1 MTRQRSLYF
10 RGFTLIELM
19 VVIAII
25 GVLGSL
31 ALPAYQDY
39 AVRAKVSEMM
49 LAATPCKTAVTELV
63 SSASQADISTL
74 LPAACA
80 TQASKS
86 LSAWLLMPTASS
98 LWWATLPRFVATP
111 MTTAMLSL
119 SPPSKQAQRHWSE
132 PPMAANP
139 LALGFAV
146 LPQATPSTPSTCPT
160 LAKAH
165 EFALFKEPPTA
176 PTYRLASLTTS
187 HP

>member
-1 MTRQRSLYF
+1 MTRQRSNYF

-63 SSASQADISTL
+63 SSASLADISAT

-80 TQASKS
+80 TQASKYV
-86 LSAWLLMPTASS
+86 ASMAVDANGVITVVGNH
-98 LWWATLPRFVATP
+98 ATLRGNTDDKSNAVSFTP
-111 MTTAMLSL
+111 VQTGTTALAGTTDGGKSIATWL
-119 SPPSKQAQRHWSE
+119 CGPATS
-132 PPMAANP
+132 NP
-139 LALGFAV
+139 LDAKY
-146 LPQATPSTPSTCPT
+146 LPNTCKGT
-160 LAKAH
+160 
-165 EFALFKEPPTA
+165 
-176 PTYRLASLTTS
+176 
-187 HP
+187 

>member
-1 MTRQRSLYF
+1 MTRQRSNYF

-63 SSASQADISTL
+63 SSASLADISAT

-80 TQASKS
+80 TRPPSM
-86 LSAWLLMPTASS
+86 LPAWLLMPTAS
-98 LWWATLPRFVATP
+98 LPWWATTPHFGATQ
-111 MTTAMLSL
+111 MTKAMRC
-119 SPPSKQAQRHWSE
+119 PSRPFKRAQRHWPE
-132 PPMAANP
+132 PPMVANP
-139 LALGFAV
+139 LPLGFAV
-146 LPQATPSTPSTCPT
+146 LQQATP
-160 LAKAH
+160 
-165 EFALFKEPPTA
+165 
-176 PTYRLASLTTS
+176 
-187 HP
+187 

>member
-1 MTRQRSLYF
+1 MTRQRSNYF

-63 SSASQADISTL
+63 SSASLADISAT

-80 TQASKS
+80 TQASKYV
-86 LSAWLLMPTASS
+86 ASMAVDANGVITVVGNH
-98 LWWATLPRFVATP
+98 ATLRGNTDDKSNAVSLTHFNLARLRWSVAQ
-111 MTTAMLSL
+111 MVAS
-119 SPPSKQAQRHWSE
+119 Q
-132 PPMAANP
+132 
-139 LALGFAV
+139 LALGFVV
-146 LPQATPSTPSTCPT
+146 LLQATP
-160 LAKAH
+160 
-165 EFALFKEPPTA
+165 
-176 PTYRLASLTTS
+176 
-187 HP
+187 